1 MKNGRDIMQNRFKS
15 KVVWVSIV
23 STILLLGNQ
32 FGLLDNLQLE
42 ALKNAADVILSVLV
56 VFGILNNPTTNNKF

>member
-1 MKNGRDIMQNRFKS
+1 MQNRFKS